1 MWVYRML
8 KDLGAR
14 RAAGGARRMGCQG
27 CAASS
32 GYARDGAGCPLALPA
47 ADLAGTGGA
56 AGAGSTDDAP
66 SLDLRVLRREDY
78 SLVRIA
84 GEVDLATACSL
95 HFALR
100 ALVADTPRLALDVA
114 ELAFIDA
121 LGIRMLRQ
129 AQEQATSRG
138 GWVRLI
144 GVRPQLDMLLELLG
158 LDEVFPVYED
168 EDAVSV
174 GVLPRA

>member
-8 KDLGAR
+8 KDLGTR
-14 RAAGGARRMGCQG
+14 GAAGGVRRMGCQG

-47 ADLAGTGGA
+47 ADRAGTGGA
-56 AGAGSTDDAP
+56 AGVEGTADPPA
-66 SLDLRVLRREDY
+66 LEIRVLRREGH

-84 GEVDLATACSL
+84 GEADLATACSL
-95 HFALR
+95 HFSLR

-129 AQEQATSRG
+129 AHEQAAGLG

-158 LDEVFPVYED
+158 LDEVFPAYED